1 MRLSA
6 DDITRQ
12 REDITREREDITRER
27 APAHPSPRSSIWG
40 VELVVAIVGV
50 IAGLSAALF
59 LLS

>member
-12 REDITREREDITRER
+12 REDITRER
-27 APAHPSPRSSIWG
+27 APAQPSPPSSIWG

>member
-6 DDITRQ
+6 DDIM
-12 REDITREREDITRER
+12 REHEP
-27 APAHPSPRSSIWG
+27 APTPPRSSVWG

-50 IAGLSAALF
+50 VLGLSAVLF